1 MYLSNSKRFKKV
13 ILNLFFN
20 PSLMLPYLK
29 YSTSSKTPLEVELPW
44 WTFKSIKL
52 LKSHLNKRQNI
63 FEWGTGGSTIYL
75 SKYVKKVISVENDPI
90 WTRKVNL
97 HLSKQNINNVEILQ
111 KEIDF
116 QSPESFKGSPY
127 GQSIKSTF
135 DIIIV
140 DGDDQ
145 FGAKSKWSVRE
156 VCFSISQNFV
166 TQNGG
171 IIVVDDSWR
180 YPEILNLSKAK
191 DVIYT
196 ESVGP
201 CRRGVTSTDLHFY

>member
-1 MYLSNSKRFKKV
+1 M
-13 ILNLFFN
+13 
-20 PSLMLPYLK
+20 
-29 YSTSSKTPLEVELPW
+29 
-44 WTFKSIKL
+44 
-52 LKSHLNKRQNI
+52 
-63 FEWGTGGSTIYL
+63 YL
-75 SKYVKKVISVENDPI
+75 SKYVKKVTSVENNLT
-90 WTRKVNL
+90 WTKRVYS
-97 HLSKQNINNVEILQ
+97 HLNKQNINNVEILQ

-116 QSPESFKGSPY
+116 QSPESFKTSPY
-127 GQSIKSTF
+127 GQSIKSSF

-145 FGAKSKWSVRE
+145 FGAESKWSVRE
-156 VCFSISQNFV
+156 VCFRISQNFV

-191 DVIYT
+191 NVIYT

>member
-13 ILNLFFN
+13 IINLFLN
-20 PSLMLPYLK
+20 PTYVFPYLK
-29 YSTSSKTPLEVELPW
+29 YSISSKNPLELELPW
-44 WTFKSIKL
+44 WTFKSIKML
-52 LKSHLNKRQNI
+52 TSHLNRKQKI
-63 FEWGTGGSTIYL
+63 FEWGSGGSTLYL
-75 SKYVKKVISVENDPI
+75 SKYVKKVTSVENNLT
-90 WTRKVNL
+90 WTKKVNS
-97 HLSKQNINNVEILQ
+97 HLKKQNINNVEILQ

-135 DIIIV
+135 DIIVV
-140 DGDDQ
+140 DGEDQ
-145 FGAKSKWSVRE
+145 FGAESKWSVRE
-156 VCFSISQNFV
+156 ACFSISQNFIR
-166 TQNGG
+166 QNGG
-171 IIVVDDSWR
+171 IIIVDDSWR

-191 DVIYT
+191 GVIHT